1 MSRPIKIV
9 GAFVA
14 LLLLTAVL
22 VAAWSGVTSDR
33 LLSRT
38 FEVHSIDF
46 PIPFPLSDE
55 EVVEAELAP
64 EEVEEVAIA
73 RAIERGR
80 HLVESRYACSDCHGA
95 DFGGGVMIDAAP
107 IGSLLGPNLT
117 LGEGSRTLDYTP
129 ADWDAIV
136 RHGVRADGLPAVMP
150 SSEFV
155 SMSDQELSD
164 IIVYI
169 RTQPPVDAA
178 VPERR
183 LGPLGKFLLARGDL
197 PLSADRMASLTQ
209 HDDLPPVAD
218 VTLAFGEH
226 LATPC
231 SGCHGQELAGG
242 AIPGGDPSWAP
253 ARNLTPH
260 EDGLAGWSF
269 EDFEGAMR
277 SGVRPDG
284 TALVM
289 PMTLALPYTANLTD
303 VEMRAL
309 WLYLESLDPMAT
321 PG

>member
-1 MSRPIKIV
+1 MNRPIKIA
-9 GAFVA
+9 GAVVA
-14 LLLLTAVL
+14 LFLLTGVL
-22 VAAWSGVTSDR
+22 VAAWSGAASER
-33 LLSRT
+33 ILSRT
-38 FEVHSIDF
+38 FEVHAIDF
-46 PIPFPLSDE
+46 PIPFPLTEE
-55 EVVEAELAP
+55 EVSEAGLAP
-64 EEVEEVAIA
+64 EEVEDV
-73 RAIERGR
+73 
-80 HLVESRYACSDCHGA
+80 YACSDCHGA
-95 DFGGGVMIDAAP
+95 DFGGGVMVDSPP

-117 LGEGSRTLDYTP
+117 LGEGSRTLGYTP

-178 VPERR
+178 VPERK

-226 LATPC
+226 LAAPC

-260 EDGLAGWSF
+260 GDGLAGWSF

-284 TALVM
+284 TALLM

-321 PG
+321 PR

>member
-1 MSRPIKIV
+1 MNRPIKIA
-9 GAFVA
+9 GAVVA
-14 LLLLTAVL
+14 LFLLTGVL
-22 VAAWSGVTSDR
+22 VAAWSGAASER
-33 LLSRT
+33 ILSRT
-38 FEVHSIDF
+38 FEVHTIDF
-46 PIPFPLSDE
+46 PVPFPLTEDE
-55 EVVEAELAP
+55 VDEADLAP
-64 EEVEEVAIA
+64 EEVEEVALA

-95 DFGGGVMIDAAP
+95 DFGGGVMVDAPP

-150 SSEFV
+150 SSEFG

-164 IIVYI
+164 IIAYI
-169 RTQPPVDAA
+169 RAQPPVDAA
-178 VPERR
+178 VPERT
-183 LGPLGKFLLARGDL
+183 LGPLGKLLVARGDFQ
-197 PLSADRMASLTQ
+197 LSADRMASVTQ
-209 HDDLPPVAD
+209 HDGLPPVAE

-226 LATPC
+226 LAAPC
-231 SGCHGQELAGG
+231 SGCHGQELTGG

-284 TALVM
+284 TALLL

-309 WLYLESLDPMAT
+309 WLYLESLDPIVT